1 MESIGVYILKVAAAA
16 AAAVANNSV
25 HAYFISQLDIFAP
38 RLK

>member
-1 MESIGVYILKVAAAA
+1 MESIGVYILKVAAA